1 MSFAYLTVNKN
12 DPLVNNEKDSVVWL
26 EAHDS
31 NLSSA
36 VIWADRGPIYTWYLQ
51 KEVKYVTTQA
61 NPSTFS
67 EQMLANNTKYYI
79 AQDKTLNIP
88 HFKEVKKIGEVD
100 IYQKV

>member
-1 MSFAYLTVNKN
+1 MDAINAAAAK
-12 DPLVNNEKDSVVWL
+12 K
-26 EAHDS
+26 
-31 NLSSA
+31 
-36 VIWADRGPIYTWYLQ
+36 G
-51 KEVKYVTTQA
+51 VKYVTTQV